1 MQNKMVSIILPVF
14 NAERFLPQCLDSIL
28 SQTYQEWELIAVD
41 DGSKDG
47 SIEILKSYENR
58 DNRIHIISKENEGV
72 SIARNV
78 ALEQTHGDYIY
89 FVDSD
94 DIVMPEA
101 LMILVEAME
110 SSHATFV
117 KSDFL
122 PIDEQGK
129 QVFVNKKQV
138 IRRRYDGKVMDS
150 EKFFKKIL
158 MKEYF
163 LWTCLF
169 RKDIIVKNH
178 IQFIPHC
185 RLMEDAAFVVDYLLY
200 SDRNVYKDACVYGY
214 RKYEGTVSA
223 VNKDYTEDM
232 MLIKKHL
239 LEFPKS
245 YNHISLF
252 KNINNYLDEKDVS
265 AITKLKIRM
274 AQFID
279 RVRIVCLYNVCK
291 YIKK

>member
-1 MQNKMVSIILPVF
+1 MVSIILPVF

-28 SQTYQEWELIAVD
+28 RQTYQEWDLIAVD

-47 SIEILKSYENR
+47 SMEILKSYEKR
-58 DNRIHIISKENEGV
+58 DNRIHIISKKNEGV
-72 SIARNV
+72 SIARNI
-78 ALEQTHGDYIY
+78 ALKHAHGDYIY

-94 DIVMPEA
+94 DIVMPEG
-101 LMILVEAME
+101 LMILVKAME
-110 SSHATFV
+110 SNKTTFV

-129 QVFVNKKQV
+129 QVFINKKQV

-169 RKDIIVKNH
+169 RKDIIEKYH
-178 IQFIPHC
+178 ILFIPHC
-185 RLMEDAAFVVDYLLY
+185 RLMEDAAFVADYLLY

-232 MLIKKHL
+232 MLIKRHL

-245 YNHISLF
+245 ELHINLLKMIAS
-252 KNINNYLDEKDVS
+252 KLDENTSSTIKKKMT
-265 AITKLKIRM
+265 AIYHYM
-274 AQFID
+274 E
-279 RVRIVCLYNVCK
+279 RVRFAFMY
-291 YIKK
+291 YIYK

>member
-1 MQNKMVSIILPVF
+1 MVSIILPVF
-14 NAERFLPQCLDSIL
+14 NAERFLPQCLYSIL
-28 SQTYQEWELIAVD
+28 RQTYQNWELIAVD

-47 SIEILKSYENR
+47 SMEILKSYGKR
-58 DNRIHIISKENEGV
+58 DGRIHIISKKNEGV
-72 SIARNV
+72 SIARNI
-78 ALEQTHGDYIY
+78 ALEHAHGDYIY

-94 DIVMPEA
+94 DIVMPEG
-101 LMILVEAME
+101 LMILVKAME
-110 SSHATFV
+110 SSKATFV

-129 QVFVNKKQV
+129 QVFINKKQV

-169 RKDIIVKNH
+169 QKDIIVKNH

-232 MLIKKHL
+232 MMVLKHTGRHKANLMMLLNSQMQKKHNQKYGSWWL
-239 LEFPKS
+239 RNTLKIENLFS
-245 YNHISLF
+245 RFYLLF
-252 KNINNYLDEKDVS
+252 KYQIEK
-265 AITKLKIRM
+265 
-274 AQFID
+274 
-279 RVRIVCLYNVCK
+279 
-291 YIKK
+291 

>member
-1 MQNKMVSIILPVF
+1 MVSIILPVF
-14 NAERFLPQCLDSIL
+14 NAERFLSQCLDSIL
-28 SQTYQEWELIAVD
+28 RQTYQDWELIAVD

-47 SIEILKSYENR
+47 SIEILKSYEKR
-58 DNRIHIISKENEGV
+58 DNRIHIISKKNEGV
-72 SIARNV
+72 SIARNI
-78 ALEQTHGDYIY
+78 ALKHAHGDYIY

-101 LMILVEAME
+101 LMILVKAMD
-110 SSHATFV
+110 SNKATFV

-129 QVFVNKKQV
+129 QVFINKKQV

-158 MKEYF
+158 MKECF

-169 RKDIIVKNH
+169 RKEIIEKYH
-178 IQFIPHC
+178 ILFIPHC

-200 SDRNVYKDACVYGY
+200 SDRNVYKDACIYGY

-232 MLIKKHL
+232 MLIKRHL

-252 KNINNYLDEKDVS
+252 KNINNYQNERDAS
-265 AITKLKIRM
+265 FITRLKIKM

-291 YIKK
+291 YI

>member
-28 SQTYQEWELIAVD
+28 RQTYQEWDLIAVD

-47 SIEILKSYENR
+47 SMEILKSYGKR
-58 DNRIHIISKENEGV
+58 DGRIHIISKKNEGV
-72 SIARNV
+72 SIARNI
-78 ALEQTHGDYIY
+78 ALEHAHGDYIY

-94 DIVMPEA
+94 DIVMPEG
-101 LMILVEAME
+101 LMILVKAME
-110 SSHATFV
+110 SNKTTFV

-129 QVFVNKKQV
+129 QVFINKKQV

-169 RKDIIVKNH
+169 QKDIIVKNH

-185 RLMEDAAFVVDYLLY
+185 RLMEDAAFVADYLLY

-232 MLIKKHL
+232 NLIKKHIKQY
-239 LEFPKS
+239 PKS

-252 KNINNYLDEKDVS
+252 KNINNYLDEKDAS
-265 AITKLKIRM
+265 FITRLKFRM

-291 YIKK
+291 YI

>member
-14 NAERFLPQCLDSIL
+14 NAERFLTQCLDSIL
-28 SQTYQEWELIAVD
+28 RQTYQDWELIAVD

-47 SIEILKSYENR
+47 SIEILKSYEKR
-58 DNRIHIISKENEGV
+58 DNRIHIISKNNEGV
-72 SIARNV
+72 SIARNI
-78 ALEQTHGDYIY
+78 ALEYAHGDYIY

-101 LMILVEAME
+101 LMILVKAMD
-110 SSHATFV
+110 SNKATFV

-129 QVFVNKKQV
+129 QVFINKKQV

-169 RKDIIVKNH
+169 RKDIIVKKN

-185 RLMEDAAFVVDYLLY
+185 RLMEDAAFVADYLLY
-200 SDRNVYKDACVYGY
+200 SERNVYKDACIYGY

-252 KNINNYLDEKDVS
+252 KNIDNNLDEKDAS
-265 AITKLKIRM
+265 FITRLKIKM
-274 AQFID
+274 AQFIV

-291 YIKK
+291 YI

>member
-1 MQNKMVSIILPVF
+1 MVSIILPVF
-14 NAERFLPQCLDSIL
+14 NAERFLSQCLDSIL
-28 SQTYQEWELIAVD
+28 RQTYQDWDLIAVD

-47 SIEILKSYENR
+47 SMEILKSYEKR

-72 SIARNV
+72 SIARNI
-78 ALEQTHGDYIY
+78 ALKHAHGDYIY

-94 DIVMPEA
+94 DIVMPEG
-101 LMILVEAME
+101 LMILVKAME
-110 SSHATFV
+110 GSKATFV

-129 QVFVNKKQV
+129 QVFSNKKQV
-138 IRRRYDGKVMDS
+138 IRRRYDGQVMES

-169 RKDIIVKNH
+169 RKEIIEKNH

-200 SDRNVYKDACVYGY
+200 SDRNVYKDACIYGY

-232 MLIKKHL
+232 MLIKRHL

-245 YNHISLF
+245 ELHINLLKMMAS
-252 KNINNYLDEKDVS
+252 KLDENTS
-265 AITKLKIRM
+265 ST
-274 AQFID
+274 
-279 RVRIVCLYNVCK
+279 
-291 YIKK
+291 IKKKMTAIYHYIERARFAFMYYIYK

>member
-1 MQNKMVSIILPVF
+1 MISIILPVF

-28 SQTYQEWELIAVD
+28 RQTYQDWELIAVD

-47 SIEILKSYENR
+47 SIEILKSYEKR
-58 DNRIHIISKENEGV
+58 DNRIHIISKKNEGV
-72 SIARNV
+72 SIARNI
-78 ALEQTHGDYIY
+78 ALEHAHGDYIY

-94 DIVMPEA
+94 DIVMPEG
-101 LMILVEAME
+101 LMILVKAME
-110 SSHATFV
+110 SSKATFV

-129 QVFVNKKQV
+129 QVFINKKQV
-138 IRRRYDGKVMDS
+138 IRRRYDGKVMES

-169 RKDIIVKNH
+169 QKDIIEKYH
-178 IQFIPHC
+178 ILFIPYC

-200 SDRNVYKDACVYGY
+200 SDRNVYKNACIYGY

-232 MLIKKHL
+232 MLIKRHL

-245 YNHISLF
+245 ELHINLLKMIAS
-252 KNINNYLDEKDVS
+252 KLDENTSSTIKKKMT
-265 AITKLKIRM
+265 AIYHYM
-274 AQFID
+274 E
-279 RVRIVCLYNVCK
+279 RVRFAFMY
-291 YIKK
+291 YIYK

>member
-1 MQNKMVSIILPVF
+1 MVSIILPVF

-28 SQTYQEWELIAVD
+28 RQTYQDWELIAVD

-47 SIEILKSYENR
+47 SIEILKSYEKR
-58 DNRIHIISKENEGV
+58 DNRIHIISKKNEGV
-72 SIARNV
+72 SIARNI
-78 ALEQTHGDYIY
+78 ALKHAHGDYIY

-94 DIVMPEA
+94 DIVMPEG
-101 LMILVEAME
+101 LMILVKAME
-110 SSHATFV
+110 SSKATFV

-129 QVFVNKKQV
+129 QVFINKKQV
-138 IRRRYDGKVMDS
+138 IRRRYDGKVVDS

-169 RKDIIVKNH
+169 QKDIIVKNH
-178 IQFIPHC
+178 IQFIPLC

-200 SDRNVYKDACVYGY
+200 SERNVYKDACIYGY

-232 MLIKKHL
+232 MLIKRHL

-245 YNHISLF
+245 ELHINL
-252 KNINNYLDEKDVS
+252 
-265 AITKLKIRM
+265 LKMR
-274 AQFID
+274 
-279 RVRIVCLYNVCK
+279 
-291 YIKK
+291 

>member
-28 SQTYQEWELIAVD
+28 RQTYQEWDLIAVD

-47 SIEILKSYENR
+47 SIEILKSYGKR
-58 DNRIHIISKENEGV
+58 DGRIHIISKKNEGV
-72 SIARNV
+72 SIARNI
-78 ALEQTHGDYIY
+78 ALEHAHGDYIY

-94 DIVMPEA
+94 DIVMSEA
-101 LMILVEAME
+101 LMILVKAME
-110 SSHATFV
+110 SNKTTFV

-129 QVFVNKKQV
+129 QVFINKKQV

-169 RKDIIVKNH
+169 RKDIIEKYH
-178 IQFIPHC
+178 ILFIPHC

-200 SDRNVYKDACVYGY
+200 SDRNVYKNACIYGY

-232 MLIKKHL
+232 MLIKRHL

-245 YNHISLF
+245 ELHINLLKMIAS
-252 KNINNYLDEKDVS
+252 KLDENTSSTIKKKMT
-265 AITKLKIRM
+265 AIYHYM
-274 AQFID
+274 E
-279 RVRIVCLYNVCK
+279 RVRFAFMY
-291 YIKK
+291 YIYK

>member
-1 MQNKMVSIILPVF
+1 MVSIILPVF
-14 NAERFLPQCLDSIL
+14 NAEGFLPQCLDSIL
-28 SQTYQEWELIAVD
+28 RQTYQNWELIAVD

-47 SIEILKSYENR
+47 SIEILKFYEKR

-72 SIARNV
+72 SIARNI
-78 ALEQTHGDYIY
+78 ALEHAHGDYIY

-94 DIVMPEA
+94 DIVMPEG
-101 LMILVEAME
+101 LMILVKAME
-110 SSHATFV
+110 SNKTTFI

-129 QVFVNKKQV
+129 QVFINKKQV

-169 RKDIIVKNH
+169 RKEIIEKYH
-178 IQFIPHC
+178 IQFIPYC

-200 SDRNVYKDACVYGY
+200 SDRNVYKDACIYGY

-223 VNKDYTEDM
+223 ANKDYTEDM

-245 YNHISLF
+245 ELHINLLKMIAS
-252 KNINNYLDEKDVS
+252 KLDENTS
-265 AITKLKIRM
+265 ST
-274 AQFID
+274 
-279 RVRIVCLYNVCK
+279 
-291 YIKK
+291 IKKKMTAIYHYIERARFAFMYYIYK

>member
-14 NAERFLPQCLDSIL
+14 NAEGFLPQCLDSIL
-28 SQTYQEWELIAVD
+28 RQTYQNWELIAVD

-47 SIEILKSYENR
+47 SIEILKSYEKR

-72 SIARNV
+72 SIARNI
-78 ALEQTHGDYIY
+78 ALEHAHGDYIY

-94 DIVMPEA
+94 DIVMPEG
-101 LMILVEAME
+101 LMILVKAME
-110 SSHATFV
+110 SNKTTFI

-129 QVFVNKKQV
+129 QVFINKKQV

-169 RKDIIVKNH
+169 RKEIIEKYH
-178 IQFIPHC
+178 IQFIPYC

-200 SDRNVYKDACVYGY
+200 SDRNVYKDACIYGY

-223 VNKDYTEDM
+223 ANKDYTEDM

-245 YNHISLF
+245 ELHINLLKMIAS
-252 KNINNYLDEKDVS
+252 KLDENTS
-265 AITKLKIRM
+265 ST
-274 AQFID
+274 
-279 RVRIVCLYNVCK
+279 
-291 YIKK
+291 IKKKMTAIYHYIERARFAFMYYIYK

>member
-1 MQNKMVSIILPVF
+1 MVSIILPVF
-14 NAERFLPQCLDSIL
+14 NAERFLSQCLDSIL
-28 SQTYQEWELIAVD
+28 RQTYQDWELIAVD

-47 SIEILKSYENR
+47 SMEILKSYEKR
-58 DNRIHIISKENEGV
+58 DHRIHIISKENEGV
-72 SIARNV
+72 SIARNI
-78 ALEQTHGDYIY
+78 ALKHAHGDYIY

-101 LMILVEAME
+101 LMILVKAME
-110 SSHATFV
+110 SGKATFV

-129 QVFVNKKQV
+129 QVFINKKQV
-138 IRRRYDGKVMDS
+138 IRRRYDGLVMDS

-169 RKDIIVKNH
+169 RKEIIEKYH

-200 SDRNVYKDACVYGY
+200 SDRNIYKDACIYGY

-223 VNKDYTEDM
+223 ANKDYTEDM
-232 MLIKKHL
+232 MLIKRHL

-245 YNHISLF
+245 ELHINLLKMIAS
-252 KNINNYLDEKDVS
+252 KLDENTSSTIKKKMT
-265 AITKLKIRM
+265 AIYHYIE
-274 AQFID
+274 
-279 RVRIVCLYNVCK
+279 RVRFAFMY
-291 YIKK
+291 YIYK

>member
-1 MQNKMVSIILPVF
+1 MQNKTVSVILPVF
-14 NAERFLPQCLDSIL
+14 NAERFLSQCLDSIL
-28 SQTYQEWELIAVD
+28 RQTYQDWELIAVA

-47 SIEILKSYENR
+47 SIEILKSYEKR
-58 DNRIHIISKENEGV
+58 DNRIHIISKKNEGV
-72 SIARNV
+72 SIARNI
-78 ALEQTHGDYIY
+78 ALEHAHGDYIY

-101 LMILVEAME
+101 LMILVKAMD
-110 SSHATFV
+110 SNKATFV

-129 QVFVNKKQV
+129 QVFINKKQV

-200 SDRNVYKDACVYGY
+200 SDRDVYKDACIYGY

-232 MLIKKHL
+232 MLIKRHL
-239 LEFPKS
+239 LEFSKS
-245 YNHISLF
+245 YNHIFLF
-252 KNINNYLDEKDVS
+252 KNINNYLNERDAS
-265 AITKLKIRM
+265 FITRLKIKM

-291 YIKK
+291 YI

>member
-14 NAERFLPQCLDSIL
+14 NAERFLSQCLDSIL
-28 SQTYQEWELIAVD
+28 RQTYQDWELIAVD

-47 SIEILKSYENR
+47 SMEILKSYEKR
-58 DNRIHIISKENEGV
+58 EHRIHIISKENEGV
-72 SIARNV
+72 SIARNI
-78 ALEQTHGDYIY
+78 ALKHAHGDYIY

-94 DIVMPEA
+94 DIVMPEG
-101 LMILVEAME
+101 LMILVKAMD
-110 SSHATFV
+110 SNKATFV

-129 QVFVNKKQV
+129 QVFINKKQV
-138 IRRRYDGKVMDS
+138 IRRRYDGQVMES

-169 RKDIIVKNH
+169 RKEIIEKNH

-200 SDRNVYKDACVYGY
+200 SDRNVYKDACIYGY

-232 MLIKKHL
+232 MLIKRHL

-245 YNHISLF
+245 ELHINLLKMMAS
-252 KNINNYLDEKDVS
+252 KLDENTS
-265 AITKLKIRM
+265 ST
-274 AQFID
+274 
-279 RVRIVCLYNVCK
+279 
-291 YIKK
+291 IKKKMTAIYHYIERARFAFMYYIYK

>member
-1 MQNKMVSIILPVF
+1 MVSIILPVF

-28 SQTYQEWELIAVD
+28 RQTYQEWELIAVD

-47 SIEILKSYENR
+47 SMEILKSYENR
-58 DNRIHIISKENEGV
+58 DHRIHIISKENEGV

-101 LMILVEAME
+101 LMILVKAMD
-110 SSHATFV
+110 SSNATFV

-122 PIDEQGK
+122 PIDEQGN
-129 QVFVNKKQV
+129 QVFINKKQV
-138 IRRRYDGKVMDS
+138 IRRRYDGRVMDS

-169 RKDIIVKNH
+169 QKDIIVKNH

-185 RLMEDAAFVVDYLLY
+185 RLMEDAAFVADYLLY
-200 SDRNVYKDACVYGY
+200 SDRNVYKDACIYGY

-232 MLIKKHL
+232 ILIKKHIKQY
-239 LEFPKS
+239 PKS
-245 YNHISLF
+245 YNHISLL
-252 KNINNYLDEKDVS
+252 KNVDNNLDKKDAS
-265 AITKLKIRM
+265 FIARMKIKM

-291 YIKK
+291 YI

>member
-1 MQNKMVSIILPVF
+1 MVSIILPVF
-14 NAERFLPQCLDSIL
+14 NAERFLSQCLDSIL
-28 SQTYQEWELIAVD
+28 RQTYQDWELIAVD

-47 SIEILKSYENR
+47 SMEILKSYEKR
-58 DNRIHIISKENEGV
+58 DHRIHIISKKNEGV

-78 ALEQTHGDYIY
+78 ALEHAHGDYIY

-94 DIVMPEA
+94 DVVMPEA
-101 LMILVEAME
+101 LMILVKEME
-110 SSHATFV
+110 SSKATFV

-129 QVFVNKKQV
+129 QVFINKKQV

-169 RKDIIVKNH
+169 QKDIIVKNH
-178 IQFIPHC
+178 IQFIPLC
-185 RLMEDAAFVVDYLLY
+185 RLMEDAAFVADYLLY

-239 LEFPKS
+239 LEFPNS
-245 YNHISLF
+245 ELHINLLKMMVS
-252 KNINNYLDEKDVS
+252 KLDENTSSIIKKKMT
-265 AITKLKIRM
+265 AISHYIE
-274 AQFID
+274 
-279 RVRIVCLYNVCK
+279 RVRFAFMY
-291 YIKK
+291 YIYK

>member
-1 MQNKMVSIILPVF
+1 MVSIILPVF
-14 NAERFLPQCLDSIL
+14 NAERFLSQCLDSIL
-28 SQTYQEWELIAVD
+28 RQIYQDWELIAVD

-47 SIEILKSYENR
+47 SMEILKSYEKR
-58 DNRIHIISKENEGV
+58 DHRIHIISKKNEGV

-78 ALEQTHGDYIY
+78 ALEHAHGDYIY

-94 DIVMPEA
+94 DVVMPEA
-101 LMILVEAME
+101 LMILVKEME
-110 SSHATFV
+110 SSKATFV

-129 QVFVNKKQV
+129 QVFINKKQV

-169 RKDIIVKNH
+169 QKDIIVKNH
-178 IQFIPHC
+178 IQFIPLC
-185 RLMEDAAFVVDYLLY
+185 RLMEDAAFVADYLLY

-239 LEFPKS
+239 LEFPNS
-245 YNHISLF
+245 ELHINLLKMMVS
-252 KNINNYLDEKDVS
+252 KLDENTSSTIKKKMT
-265 AITKLKIRM
+265 AISHYIE
-274 AQFID
+274 
-279 RVRIVCLYNVCK
+279 RVRFAFMY
-291 YIKK
+291 YIYK

>member
-1 MQNKMVSIILPVF
+1 MVSIILPVF

-28 SQTYQEWELIAVD
+28 RQTYQEWDLIAVD

-47 SIEILKSYENR
+47 SMEILKSYEKR
-58 DNRIHIISKENEGV
+58 DNRIHIISKKNEGV
-72 SIARNV
+72 SIARNI
-78 ALEQTHGDYIY
+78 ALEHAHGDYIY

-94 DIVMPEA
+94 DIVMSEA
-101 LMILVEAME
+101 LMILVKAME
-110 SSHATFV
+110 SNKTTFV

-129 QVFVNKKQV
+129 QVFINKKQV

-150 EKFFKKIL
+150 EKFFEKIL

-169 RKDIIVKNH
+169 RKDIIEKYH
-178 IQFIPHC
+178 ILFIPHC

-232 MLIKKHL
+232 MLIKRHL

-245 YNHISLF
+245 ELHINLLKMIAS
-252 KNINNYLDEKDVS
+252 KLDENTSSTIKKKMT
-265 AITKLKIRM
+265 AIYHYM
-274 AQFID
+274 E
-279 RVRIVCLYNVCK
+279 RVRFAFMY
-291 YIKK
+291 YIYK

>member
-1 MQNKMVSIILPVF
+1 MQNKMVSVILPVF
-14 NAERFLPQCLDSIL
+14 NAEKFLSQCLDSIL

-47 SIEILKSYENR
+47 SIEILKSYEKR

-72 SIARNV
+72 SIARNI

-101 LMILVEAME
+101 LMILVEAMD

-129 QVFVNKKQV
+129 QVFINKKQV
-138 IRRRYDGKVMDS
+138 IRRRYDGKVMNS

-169 RKDIIVKNH
+169 QKDIIVKNH

-185 RLMEDAAFVVDYLLY
+185 RLMEDAAFMADYLLY

-214 RKYEGTVSA
+214 RKYEGTVST

-232 MLIKKHL
+232 MLIKKHIQKY
-239 LEFPKS
+239 PKS

-252 KNINNYLDEKDVS
+252 KNINNYLDEKDAS

-291 YIKK
+291 YI

>member
-1 MQNKMVSIILPVF
+1 MVSIILPVF
-14 NAERFLPQCLDSIL
+14 NAERFLSQCLDSIL
-28 SQTYQEWELIAVD
+28 RQTYQDWELIAVD

-47 SIEILKSYENR
+47 SMEILKSYEKR
-58 DNRIHIISKENEGV
+58 DHRIHIISKENEGV
-72 SIARNV
+72 SIARNI
-78 ALEQTHGDYIY
+78 ALKHAHGDYIY

-101 LMILVEAME
+101 LMILVKAME
-110 SSHATFV
+110 SGKATFV

-129 QVFVNKKQV
+129 QVFINKKQV
-138 IRRRYDGKVMDS
+138 IRRRYDGLVMDS

-169 RKDIIVKNH
+169 RKEIIEKYH

-200 SDRNVYKDACVYGY
+200 SDRNVYKDACIYGY

-223 VNKDYTEDM
+223 ANKDYTEDM
-232 MLIKKHL
+232 MLIKRHL

-245 YNHISLF
+245 ELHINLLKMMAS
-252 KNINNYLDEKDVS
+252 KLDENTSSTIKKKMT
-265 AITKLKIRM
+265 AIYHYIE
-274 AQFID
+274 
-279 RVRIVCLYNVCK
+279 RVRFAFMY
-291 YIKK
+291 YIYK

>member
-14 NAERFLPQCLDSIL
+14 NAERFLSQCLDSIL
-28 SQTYQEWELIAVD
+28 RQTYQDWELIAVD

-47 SIEILKSYENR
+47 SIEILKSYEKR

-94 DIVMPEA
+94 DIVMHEA
-101 LMILVEAME
+101 LMILVKAMD
-110 SSHATFV
+110 SSNATFV

-129 QVFVNKKQV
+129 QVFINKKQV
-138 IRRRYDGKVMDS
+138 IRRRYDGRVMDS

-169 RKDIIVKNH
+169 QKDIIVKNH

-185 RLMEDAAFVVDYLLY
+185 RLMEDAAFVADYLLY

-232 MLIKKHL
+232 NLIKKHIKQY
-239 LEFPKS
+239 PKS
-245 YNHISLF
+245 YNHIFLL
-252 KNINNYLDEKDVS
+252 KNINNYLDEKD
-265 AITKLKIRM
+265 APFITRLKIKM

-291 YIKK
+291 YI

>member
-1 MQNKMVSIILPVF
+1 MVSIILPVF
-14 NAERFLPQCLDSIL
+14 NAERFLTQCLDSIL
-28 SQTYQEWELIAVD
+28 RQTYQDWELIAVD

-47 SIEILKSYENR
+47 SIEILKSYEKR
-58 DNRIHIISKENEGV
+58 DNRIHIISKKNEGV

-78 ALEQTHGDYIY
+78 ALEHAHGDYIY

-94 DIVMPEA
+94 DIVMPEG
-101 LMILVEAME
+101 LMILVKAME
-110 SSHATFV
+110 SSKATFV

-129 QVFVNKKQV
+129 QVFINKKQV
-138 IRRRYDGKVMDS
+138 IRRRYDGQVMES

-169 RKDIIVKNH
+169 QKDIIVKNH
-178 IQFIPHC
+178 IQFIPLC
-185 RLMEDAAFVVDYLLY
+185 RLMEDAAFVADYLLY

-239 LEFPKS
+239 LEFPNS
-245 YNHISLF
+245 ELHINLLKMMVS
-252 KNINNYLDEKDVS
+252 KLDENTSSTIKKKMT
-265 AITKLKIRM
+265 AISHYIE
-274 AQFID
+274 
-279 RVRIVCLYNVCK
+279 RVRFAFMY
-291 YIKK
+291 YIYK

>member
-1 MQNKMVSIILPVF
+1 MVSIILPVF
-14 NAERFLPQCLDSIL
+14 NAERFLSQCLDSIL
-28 SQTYQEWELIAVD
+28 RQTYQDWELIAVD

-47 SIEILKSYENR
+47 SIEILKSYEKR
-58 DNRIHIISKENEGV
+58 DNRIHIISKKNEGV
-72 SIARNV
+72 SIARNI
-78 ALEQTHGDYIY
+78 ALKHAHGDYIY

-94 DIVMPEA
+94 DIVMPEG
-101 LMILVEAME
+101 LMILVKAME
-110 SSHATFV
+110 SSKATFV

-129 QVFVNKKQV
+129 QVFINKKQV

-150 EKFFKKIL
+150 EQFFKKIL

-169 RKDIIVKNH
+169 RKNIIVKNH

-185 RLMEDAAFVVDYLLY
+185 RLMEDAAFVADYLLY
-200 SDRNVYKDACVYGY
+200 SDRNVYKNACIYGY
-214 RKYEGTVSA
+214 RKYEGTVST

-232 MLIKKHL
+232 MLIKKHIKQYS
-239 LEFPKS
+239 KS

-252 KNINNYLDEKDVS
+252 KNINNYLDEKDAS
-265 AITKLKIRM
+265 FITRLKFRM

-279 RVRIVCLYNVCK
+279 RVRIVSLYNVCK
-291 YIKK
+291 YI

>member
-1 MQNKMVSIILPVF
+1 MQNKMVSVILPVF
-14 NAERFLPQCLDSIL
+14 NAEKFLAQCLDSIL

-47 SIEILKSYENR
+47 SIEILKSYEKR

-78 ALEQTHGDYIY
+78 ALGQTHGDYIY

-101 LMILVEAME
+101 LMILVKAME

-129 QVFVNKKQV
+129 QVFINKKQV
-138 IRRRYDGKVMDS
+138 IRRRYDGKVMNS

-158 MKEYF
+158 MKGYF

-169 RKDIIVKNH
+169 QKDIIVKNH

-185 RLMEDAAFVVDYLLY
+185 RLMEDAAFMADYLLY

-232 MLIKKHL
+232 MLIKKHIKQY
-239 LEFPKS
+239 PKS

-252 KNINNYLDEKDVS
+252 KNINNYLDEKDAS
-265 AITKLKIRM
+265 FITRLKIRIT
-274 AQFID
+274 QFID

-291 YIKK
+291 YI

>member
-1 MQNKMVSIILPVF
+1 MVSIILPVF
-14 NAERFLPQCLDSIL
+14 NAERFLSQCLDSIL
-28 SQTYQEWELIAVD
+28 RQTYQDWELIAVD

-47 SIEILKSYENR
+47 SIEILKSYEKR
-58 DNRIHIISKENEGV
+58 DHRIHIISKKNEGV
-72 SIARNV
+72 SIARNI
-78 ALEQTHGDYIY
+78 ALEHAHGDYIY

-101 LMILVEAME
+101 LMILVKAMD
-110 SSHATFV
+110 SNKATFV

-129 QVFVNKKQV
+129 QVFINKKQV
-138 IRRRYDGKVMDS
+138 IRGRYDGKVMNS

-185 RLMEDAAFVVDYLLY
+185 RLMEDAAFVADYLLY

-223 VNKDYTEDM
+223 VNKDYTGDM

-239 LEFPKS
+239 LEFPNS
-245 YNHISLF
+245 ELHINLLKMMVS
-252 KNINNYLDEKDVS
+252 KLDENTSPTIKKKMT
-265 AITKLKIRM
+265 AIYHYIE
-274 AQFID
+274 
-279 RVRIVCLYNVCK
+279 RVRLAFMY
-291 YIKK
+291 YIYK